1 MLVGPSPLRALG
13 AANGGNLL
21 FQEEVQE
28 TASAQVPSTPPR
40 PAARDRDAAVPPWAW
55 LLLIPIAIALAA
67 LVLFRRRGY
76 NPNHRLDLRKQPEG
90 ARYRERLPVA
100 AAVVNETEISEGTAT
115 AEADFASLDALE
127 DLDEELDERG
137 RDEAESLPERQAAEL
152 HDEVMEDSDVSF
164 EDDDDSWLEE
174 DAPLLDDEEGEFE
187 EESPAFSPSLAAPAG
202 GSSLKQAPPF
212 ESTREAAAEAGAMA
226 SVAIENEELLRLRTE
241 SQVLQEELASVR
253 RALERAEA
261 GHVDALAAADE
272 KLHLL
277 QSEVE
282 TARSA
287 SQDAIGEVDTL
298 KTRLSQL
305 RESNE
310 ALSAELAANRDELKQ
325 LREGAIRA
333 EQRIADA
340 RSENE
345 ELRQK
350 IAAMEKE
357 LRDGERDRQSLVEQ
371 MGGLK
376 TAHEE
381 AESRYQEIRERLDA
395 TTSRWKEMQQTAD
408 GMTATEL
415 LDKLNEK
422 RKLLHLVQEKLRE
435 KLALIEE
442 MKQEKSGRRSG
453 KG

>member
-1 MLVGPSPLRALG
+1 MFVGPSPLRALG
-13 AANGGNLL
+13 AASGGNPL
-21 FQEEVQE
+21 FQEGQEE
-28 TASAQVPSTPPR
+28 TATKQDPSTPPR
-40 PAARDRDAAVPPWAW
+40 LAARDRDAAIPPWAW
-55 LLLIPIAIALAA
+55 FLLIPIVIAFAA
-67 LVLFRRRGY
+67 LLLFRRRGY
-76 NPNHRLDLRKQPEG
+76 NPNHRLDLRKQPDG

-100 AAVVNETEISEGTAT
+100 AADALPTAPVVNETEISEGTAP
-115 AEADFASLDALE
+115 
-127 DLDEELDERG
+127 
-137 RDEAESLPERQAAEL
+137 PEAEL
-152 HDEVMEDSDVSF
+152 HDDVMEDSDVSF

-174 DAPLLDDEEGEFE
+174 DDALLNDEEGELE
-187 EESPAFSPSLAAPAG
+187 EESPAFSPSLAAPVG
-202 GSSLKQAPPF
+202 GSSRKQAPPF

-226 SVAIENEELLRLRTE
+226 TVAIENEELLRLRRE
-241 SQVLQEELASVR
+241 SQVLREELASVR

-261 GHVDALAAADE
+261 GHVDALAAADD

-277 QSEVE
+277 QSEIE
-282 TARSA
+282 SARSA
-287 SQDAIGEVDTL
+287 SRDAIGEVETL

-305 RESNE
+305 VESNE

-325 LREGAIRA
+325 LRDGAARA
-333 EQRIADA
+333 EQRAADA

-345 ELRQK
+345 EFRLK

-371 MGGLK
+371 VGGLT

-442 MKQEKSGRRSG
+442 MKREKSGRRSG